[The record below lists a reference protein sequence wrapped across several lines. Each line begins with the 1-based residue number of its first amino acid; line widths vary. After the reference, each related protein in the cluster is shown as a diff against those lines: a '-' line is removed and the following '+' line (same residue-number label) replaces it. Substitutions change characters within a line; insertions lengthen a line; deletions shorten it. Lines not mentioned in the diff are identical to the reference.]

1 MANLKLQALKAHYQ
15 AERLK
20 AIATLEVYMSN
31 SVGIG
36 EHPQI
41 IDEMLTLI
49 QRVADADDGL
59 EVLAKIFTEEAPEQL
74 NG

>member
-1 MANLKLQALKAHYQ
+1 
-15 AERLK
+15 
-20 AIATLEVYMSN
+20 MSN

-41 IDEMLTLI
+41 IEEMLSLI

-59 EVLAKIFTEEAPEQL
+59 EVLAKIFTEEKV

>member
-1 MANLKLQALKAHYQ
+1 MSNLKLEALRAHYQ

-41 IDEMLTLI
+41 IEEMLSLI

-59 EVLAKIFTEEAPEQL
+59 EVLAKIFTEEKV